1 MILKNNLPGF
11 WSLGGVESQMLNK
24 GTLYHFNYEKE
35 DSHFIT
41 VLLQFP
47 FNKSPQIS
55 CLEI

>member
-1 MILKNNLPGF
+1 VVEEQ
-11 WSLGGVESQMLNK
+11 LGLLNK
-24 GTLYHFNYEKE
+24 GMLYHFNYEKE

-55 CLEI
+55 TAEICENAKQFL